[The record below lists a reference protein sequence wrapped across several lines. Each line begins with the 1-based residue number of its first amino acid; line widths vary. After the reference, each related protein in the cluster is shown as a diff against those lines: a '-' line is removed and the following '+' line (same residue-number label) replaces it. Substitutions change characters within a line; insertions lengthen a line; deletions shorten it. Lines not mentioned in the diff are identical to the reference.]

1 MWDNPMNLAE
11 QKLGFRCLS
20 TVVANRAKCLGR
32 VLLLVLGVFL
42 AAGNTQGA
50 QQKQTCFEN

>member
-1 MWDNPMNLAE
+1 MHLAE

-20 TVVANRAKCLGR
+20 TVVENRAKCLGR

-42 AAGNTQGA
+42 AAGNAQGA

>member
-1 MWDNPMNLAE
+1 MNLAE

-32 VLLLVLGVFL
+32 VLLVLGVFL
-42 AAGNTQGA
+42 AAGNAQGA

>member
-1 MWDNPMNLAE
+1 MWDNPMNLTE

-32 VLLLVLGVFL
+32 VLLVLGVFL
-42 AAGNTQGA
+42 AAGNAQGA